1 MTAERVVAIDGA
13 AGSGKS
19 TLARNLARA
28 VRLPYVNTGLMYRA
42 LTALAIR
49 GGVSEDDVEALIDLT
64 RALRFTLI
72 GSDPPVMHVED
83 FDDGELTTPAVERA
97 VSRVARH
104 PRVRSWMHEVQRR
117 LGANGAVMEG
127 RDIGSVVFPDAVVK
141 LYLEAAPGARIERR
155 VRERPSLRSDEIGAV
170 MENRDELD
178 ARTNPL
184 TPPAGAIA
192 IDTGVL
198 DADATLRAAIAV
210 IREQAPE
217 LLP

>member
-1 MTAERVVAIDGA
+1 MSDGKVVAIDGA

-19 TLARNLARA
+19 TLARNLAR
-28 VRLPYVNTGLMYRA
+28 VLHLPYVNTGLMYRA
-42 LTALAIR
+42 LTASAIR
-49 GGVSEDDVEALIDLT
+49 NDVSEDDVQALIDLT
-64 RALRFTLI
+64 QRLRFTFG
-72 GSDPPVMHVED
+72 GSDPRALKVEG
-83 FDDGELTTPAVERA
+83 FDDRRLTTPAVERS

-104 PRVRSWMHEVQRR
+104 PGVRAWMHEAQRT

-155 VRERPSLRSDEIGAV
+155 VRERPRASSEEIAAVLGA
-170 MENRDELD
+170 RDELD

-184 TPPAGAIA
+184 TPPPGATV

-198 DADATLRAAIAV
+198 DADATLRAAIAL
-210 IREQAPE
+210 IRELAPE